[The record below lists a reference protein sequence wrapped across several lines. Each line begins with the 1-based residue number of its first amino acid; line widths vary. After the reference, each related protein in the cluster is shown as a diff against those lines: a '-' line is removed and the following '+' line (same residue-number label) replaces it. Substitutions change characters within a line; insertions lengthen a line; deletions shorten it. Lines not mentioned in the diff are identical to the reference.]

1 MCLNTLSGCP
11 TGTTTNKD
19 MFKGWELPKK
29 RPTVGIAMVG
39 DQQHV
44 LIPSTLTVPCHGKQ
58 IFTTVHDNQPHMSF
72 VIYAGESRVASSNR
86 QLGQFQLKGVPP
98 APFGVPQIEVGSH
111 TALTYQLLG
120 HWMCRGIERV
130 SGRPVYGRI
139 YCWRLMLQLTGM
151 TSFQAAAAIRL
162 PKLKRKTLGLIQLNP
177 KLTKDYSCSFGYC
190 ACGDQ
195 SLTGFASAG
204 HCSLGSQQHLDD
216 RGSGS
221 GQWQASP
228 MEAWRRLSCG

>member
-1 MCLNTLSGCP
+1 MKALSGCP

-29 RPTVGIAMVG
+29 RPTIGIAMVG

-98 APFGVPQIEVGSH
+98 APFGVPQIEVGCH
-111 TALTYQLLG
+111 TIPS
-120 HWMCRGIERV
+120 IE
-130 SGRPVYGRI
+130 
-139 YCWRLMLQLTGM
+139 
-151 TSFQAAAAIRL
+151 
-162 PKLKRKTLGLIQLNP
+162 
-177 KLTKDYSCSFGYC
+177 
-190 ACGDQ
+190 
-195 SLTGFASAG
+195 
-204 HCSLGSQQHLDD
+204 
-216 RGSGS
+216 
-221 GQWQASP
+221 SP
-228 MEAWRRLSCG
+228 ENEEM

>member
-1 MCLNTLSGCP
+1 MLCCTQQHAHQAKRTHQALVATDQHDAVLCP

-98 APFGVPQIEVGSH
+98 APFGVPQIEVTHRS
-111 TALTYQLLG
+111 
-120 HWMCRGIERV
+120 
-130 SGRPVYGRI
+130 
-139 YCWRLMLQLTGM
+139 
-151 TSFQAAAAIRL
+151 L
-162 PKLKRKTLGLIQLNP
+162 PLPSNP
-177 KLTKDYSCSFGYC
+177 KYYPIFFSFVSFVSCLDSVG
-190 ACGDQ
+190 
-195 SLTGFASAG
+195 ASAVW
-204 HCSLGSQQHLDD
+204 
-216 RGSGS
+216 SGCIVS
-221 GQWQASP
+221 SRMRQDLKC
-228 MEAWRRLSCG
+228 MKLSCCKVQGMLRCRRCCTYYCSVCAASCIVPCF

>member
-1 MCLNTLSGCP
+1 MLCCTKQHAHQAKSTHQALAATDQHDAVLCP

-86 QLGQFQLKGVPP
+86 QLGQFQLKGVPS
-98 APFGVPQIEVGSH
+98 APFGVPQIEVTHHSLPLPFDPKYH
-111 TALTYQLLG
+111 PISLLLG
-120 HWMCRGIERV
+120 VFC
-130 SGRPVYGRI
+130 
-139 YCWRLMLQLTGM
+139 C
-151 TSFQAAAAIRL
+151 
-162 PKLKRKTLGLIQLNP
+162 
-177 KLTKDYSCSFGYC
+177 
-190 ACGDQ
+190 
-195 SLTGFASAG
+195 
-204 HCSLGSQQHLDD
+204 
-216 RGSGS
+216 
-221 GQWQASP
+221 
-228 MEAWRRLSCG
+228 LS